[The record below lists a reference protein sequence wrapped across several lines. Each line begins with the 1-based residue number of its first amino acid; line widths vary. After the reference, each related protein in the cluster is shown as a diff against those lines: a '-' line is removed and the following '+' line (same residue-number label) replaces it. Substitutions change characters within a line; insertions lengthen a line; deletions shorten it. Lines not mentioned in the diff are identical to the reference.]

1 MFALP
6 IYASRE
12 LARIARVVG
21 LASEADGGEMPEYL
35 NFANVINGVVLAL
48 AVWALLC
55 LLTPRSR
62 GSDYRLA
69 NAVRAVGFLLLAFL
83 VKGFTWPSF

>member
-1 MFALP
+1 
-6 IYASRE
+6 
-12 LARIARVVG
+12 
-21 LASEADGGEMPEYL
+21 MPEYL
-35 NFANVINGVVLAL
+35 NFPNVINGVVLAL
-48 AVWALLC
+48 ADWALLC